1 MRAEAVVTL
10 IGVFLIVV
18 ALVLYL
24 SIIAASLSKTQF
36 ALGTVVIG
44 VNAIANQTQP
54 LEGVVGSI
62 ARDVSAIDEALKD
75 LVDAATAPEE
85 EQQQQVTSTQLPRR
99 SRARASQ

>member
-1 MRAEAVVTL
+1 MRAEAIVTL

-44 VNAIANQTQP
+44 VRAIANQTQP

-85 EQQQQVTSTQLPRR
+85 EQQQNTSTQVTRR

>member
-75 LVDAATAPEE
+75 LVEAATAADEE
-85 EQQQQVTSTQLPRR
+85 PQQITSTQITRR

>member
-44 VNAIANQTQP
+44 VRAIANQTQP

-75 LVDAATAPEE
+75 LVEAATAPQE
-85 EQQQQVTSTQLPRR
+85 EQETTQLTRR

>member
-1 MRAEAVVTL
+1 MRAEAIVTL

-44 VNAIANQTQP
+44 VRAIANQTQP

-75 LVDAATAPEE
+75 LVEAATAPEE
-85 EQQQQVTSTQLPRR
+85 EQQEITSTQLTRR
-99 SRARASQ
+99 SRARAQ

>member
-44 VNAIANQTQP
+44 VRAIANQTQP

-75 LVDAATAPEE
+75 LVEAATAP
-85 EQQQQVTSTQLPRR
+85 QQQMDITSTQVTRR

>member
-1 MRAEAVVTL
+1 MRAEAIVTL

-85 EQQQQVTSTQLPRR
+85 EQQQNTSTQVTRR

>member
-1 MRAEAVVTL
+1 MRAEAIVTL
-10 IGVFLIVV
+10 IGVFLLVV

-44 VNAIANQTQP
+44 VRAIANQTQP

-75 LVDAATAPEE
+75 LVRDATAP
-85 EQQQQVTSTQLPRR
+85 QQQSDITSTSVTRR

>member
-1 MRAEAVVTL
+1 MRAEAIVTL

-44 VNAIANQTQP
+44 VRAIANQTQP

-75 LVDAATAPEE
+75 LVEDATAP
-85 EQQQQVTSTQLPRR
+85 QQQMDVTSTQVTRR

>member
-1 MRAEAVVTL
+1 MRAEAIVTL

-44 VNAIANQTQP
+44 VRAIANQTQP

-75 LVDAATAPEE
+75 LVEAATAPQ
-85 EQQQQVTSTQLPRR
+85 EQEITSTQITRR

>member
-1 MRAEAVVTL
+1 MRAEAIVTL

-44 VNAIANQTQP
+44 VRAIANQTQP

-85 EQQQQVTSTQLPRR
+85 EEESQQQTRR

>member
-1 MRAEAVVTL
+1 MRAEAIVTL

-44 VNAIANQTQP
+44 VNAIASQTQP

-75 LVDAATAPEE
+75 LVEAATAPEE
-85 EQQQQVTSTQLPRR
+85 EPQQITSTQLTRR

>member
-44 VNAIANQTQP
+44 VRAIANQTQP

-75 LVDAATAPEE
+75 LVEAATAP
-85 EQQQQVTSTQLPRR
+85 QQEMDSTSTQVTRR